1 MLVHC
6 LITPN
11 PPTHDVFTQ
20 RMGVYSAQMRDVVTA
35 ATFLCQKTLL
45 SQTFSPIRRNKS
57 LPRGFAWRLR
67 RHSYILLSEI
77 ILPILKVHFMCVN
90 SLILPV
96 AIEKC
101 GINNHQIDWNRNMY
115 YHVSSFADSHCFLV
129 SRPQSSCQHRARMMS
144 AFTQHWSRCL

>member
-45 SQTFSPIRRNKS
+45 SQTFSPIRRETRACHEV
-57 LPRGFAWRLR
+57 LPDV
-67 RHSYILLSEI
+67 YEDILTFYSV
-77 ILPILKVHFMCVN
+77 K
-90 SLILPV
+90 
-96 AIEKC
+96 
-101 GINNHQIDWNRNMY
+101 
-115 YHVSSFADSHCFLV
+115 
-129 SRPQSSCQHRARMMS
+129 
-144 AFTQHWSRCL
+144 